1 MEKFKPV
8 YLDDYIVDLTA
19 NVLGNYM
26 KEYLDS
32 LTSDV
37 DKLFAMN
44 ILMFYFNA
52 FVFKN
57 DFQSYISYN
66 DFLEAGTLET
76 YDDGHT
82 ILTLLLSSLEY
93 LKEKTGKDLRVLLS
107 IINQYSNI
115 TNYNL
120 NKKDV
125 VKYLTKFMNYIAKEN
140 NIDCDFR
147 KYTSKDEL
155 KRTRIVTCYIGTRC

>member
-66 DFLEAGTLET
+66 DFLEGGTLDT
-76 YDDGHT
+76 YGDGHT
-82 ILTLLLSSLEY
+82 ILTLLLGSLEY
-93 LKEKTGKDLRVLLS
+93 IKERTGKDLEVLLT
-107 IINQYSNI
+107 IINEYSNI
-115 TNYNL
+115 TNYEIS
-120 NKKDV
+120 KKDV
-125 VKYLTKFMNYIAKEN
+125 IKYFVDFMNYIARKN
-140 NIDCDFR
+140 DIDCDFNE
-147 KYTSKDEL
+147 YTDSSEL
-155 KRTRIVTCYIGTRC
+155 KRVREVAYYEGTRC

>member
-1 MEKFKPV
+1 MEEFKPV
-8 YLDDYIVDLTA
+8 YLEAYIEDLSV
-19 NVLGNYM
+19 NILGNYI

-52 FVFKN
+52 FVFEN
-57 DFQSYISYN
+57 DFDSYISYN
-66 DFLEAGTLET
+66 DFLEAGTLDT

-82 ILTLLLSSLEY
+82 ILTLLLGNLE
-93 LKEKTGKDLRVLLS
+93 LIREKSKKELETFLTIL
-107 IINQYSNI
+107 NQYSNI

-120 NKKDV
+120 NKTDV
-125 VKYLTKFMNYIAKEN
+125 VKYLTDFMNFIARKN
-140 NIDCDFR
+140 NIDCDFNE
-147 KYTSKDEL
+147 YTSSDEL
-155 KRTRIVTCYIGTRC
+155 KRVREITYYTGIRS